1 MTGVL
6 ITTDKNKEKNCVRD
20 AYNILNDA
28 VEHLYPD
35 LPAQIQKIKEEK
47 EKMKQ
52 KEAVV
57 ENTNININTNTTEKQ
72 QGDLQDAQDLQKAE
86 KKQKTSEDTHK
97 VTKTSNVSDLLEDE
111 LKNLRGNKT
120 KLFYNFDTN
129 CKGVVF
135 IKIEKDYRDLIDIK
149 RVVAYILENIKK
161 NKEQISKNIARFIP
175 VETGMKAKFDIFQ
188 KNSPVILDKYFQTD
202 IIPESNDQK
211 KTWKLEFKS
220 RNNTSIHK
228 QEYLD
233 FLLSFVDK
241 QKFQVDYKNPE
252 MVVLLEI
259 TNDLLCLSVLE
270 DYNEN
275 KCYNL
280 LTLSKSEEELQLEKE
295 RLITKQRERENEKQ
309 EKQKEA
315 ELKTDS
321 DNSEQSN
328 ENKRNAENKIN
339 EGRDKNEINESQQNI
354 NNNLEE
360 NQTQSDEDDND
371 NDIALI

>member
-1 MTGVL
+1 MSGVL

-35 LPAQIQKIKEEK
+35 LPKKIQQIKEEK
-47 EKMKQ
+47 EKAKQ
-52 KEAVV
+52 MQATDISKS
-57 ENTNININTNTTEKQ
+57 NTNSEIP
-72 QGDLQDAQDLQKAE
+72 QGESEAQDFQKAE
-86 KKQKTSEDTHK
+86 KKQKISEEAHK

-149 RVVAYILENIKK
+149 YVVSYIIEKIKN

-175 VETGMKAKFDIFQ
+175 IETGMKAKFEIFQ
-188 KNSPVILDKYFQTD
+188 KNSPFILDKYFQTD
-202 IIPESNDQK
+202 ILPESNDQK

-220 RNNTSIHK
+220 RNNHSIHK

-233 FLLSFVDK
+233 FLLSYVDK

-295 RLITKQRERENEKQ
+295 RLITKQRERENEKHR
-309 EKQKEA
+309 EA
-315 ELKTDS
+315 EFKTE
-321 DNSEQSN
+321 NHEQSTLN
-328 ENKRNAENKIN
+328 EQNKNKEIIANNISN
-339 EGRDKNEINESQQNI
+339 ETNESQL
-354 NNNLEE
+354 NNTKV
-360 NQTQSDEDDND
+360 NQLQTDEDQTDTDND